1 MRASTGELAWYFQ
14 PTPGDN
20 WDYDATQPLIQADLN
35 IGGRVRNVL
44 MQANKNGFFYVL
56 DRKFP
61 PEGQRRR
68 QSDADLSRTEMEQAV
83 PRSAAEGIL
92 NAVRKL
98 GLQQ

>member
-1 MRASTGELAWYFQ
+1 MRFGGAESRA
-14 PTPGDN
+14 
-20 WDYDATQPLIQADLN
+20 DAGHIK
-35 IGGRVRNVL
+35 RC
-44 MQANKNGFFYVL
+44 
-56 DRKFP
+56 KFP